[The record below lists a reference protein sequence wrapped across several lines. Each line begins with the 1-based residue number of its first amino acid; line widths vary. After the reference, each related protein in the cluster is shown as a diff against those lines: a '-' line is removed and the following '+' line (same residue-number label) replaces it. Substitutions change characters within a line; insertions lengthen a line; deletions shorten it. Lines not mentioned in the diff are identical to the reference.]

1 MESLN
6 KIVVERQCVK
16 CELNKCIDKFRQY
29 TNISYSNTCK
39 KCVNEMD
46 KLRKINIRQKNL
58 ETLTT
63 CEKCNEQKPL
73 YNFAKLKKFYKKK
86 ICQSC
91 YVVFLKEQ
99 KTEWCRNEREKNI
112 NYRIKKS
119 LAARLRSVL
128 DKKDTT
134 MNYIGCN
141 IQYLREWFEYNF
153 TDKMNWNNYGSFWSI
168 NHIIPVCK
176 FDLTVED
183 EKMKCWNW
191 TNMIPVTVK
200 YNSSK
205 KNVDMIQIENIL
217 EKLKKFKEEGSTTK
231 WFSEEY
237 ILTKE
242 LALQKQKI

>member
-1 MESLN
+1 MELKSEL
-6 KIVVERQCVK
+6 KQCS
-16 CELNKCIDKFRQY
+16 KCITENPITKFRKYPNGQY
-29 TNISYSNTCK
+29 GQTCK
-39 KCVNEMD
+39 QCLNEFD